1 MTSWRICARSAGDG
15 GNGAP
20 GDGDGSNGEQGGR
33 DEGPGDS
40 GSSESSGGSY
50 SPQDFNAWR
59 AEMRVVGQRLR
70 ERFPELPLCA
80 CEACARKS
88 TQCRM
93 AVPPPRPGEAP
104 LPCPLCWRRQD
115 QPLPTWGCCCD
126 CDGCAAENPEEIDW
140 DRNGAETEPVATAET
155 DDRTESSSE
164 AEDATLEQ
172 CDQTQAGPA
181 ATGAAAAPPPPDAGG
196 DRGDR
201 RLDRRRP
208 VPPSPPPWTP
218 EEEEATSVVAAS
230 TEQVAGELQ
239 ALQSATEQAAEQPA
253 KHLVSAV
260 GSGSRD
266 ELQALQTAV
275 EQPARNLESDRSRG
289 QRMLDGLRGEREKR
303 WHREHVAALA
313 KASAPMRMAGEL
325 QALQT
330 AGEQAA
336 EQPDRYLPSWTAAGE
351 LQALQTAG
359 EPAAEQPAAASTE
372 QHAGEAEA
380 LPWEPVAEAEAKAKA
395 NATAKEPPLKAPPPA
410 MHAPTVPPPPK
421 FKAAPLHLHRR
432 AQDSQ
437 DEIVD

>member
-59 AEMRVVGQRLR
+59 AEMRAVGQRLR

-260 GSGSRD
+260 GSGSRGIRQHARCAVCAELSAARDKAETQD
-266 ELQALQTAV
+266 EKTEVMSMLMKVIGLSPPCTMF
-275 EQPARNLESDRSRG
+275 SRILKID
-289 QRMLDGLRGEREKR
+289 LDGMDQ
-303 WHREHVAALA
+303 A
-313 KASAPMRMAGEL
+313 KFRVP
-325 QALQT
+325 
-330 AGEQAA
+330 
-336 EQPDRYLPSWTAAGE
+336 

-395 NATAKEPPLKAPPPA
+395 KEPPLKALPLA
-410 MHAPTVPPPPK
+410 MHAPKAPPPPL
-421 FKAAPLHLHRR
+421 KAPPLHLQRR
-432 AQDSQ
+432 AQQ